1 MSTKIIQRNRKWRFT
16 IGDAKS
22 LDAIVFEDYQM
33 SFDVYK
39 TSDNTKGNN
48 SATIEISNIPK
59 SVRDK
64 LQTDYP
70 FAIFEIGYGTI
81 NNLKPLFQGQVID
94 IVTRKNSNDVVT
106 QFIMGSGYTDLN
118 HQTISQHVPAGKTVK
133 DVFDELIAKFPNI
146 SRGVYN
152 GTNLNSQLINGYSL
166 SGSLKSCLDSISN
179 SYKLEWRIDGDVLY
193 VNDKSRGDTENFN
206 TAFVISPASGL
217 IEIPYYVSGDVRRS
231 IKDDTKQQGVQF
243 TMLPNPSVIAGSII
257 KLEDTEITGWFK
269 VLSTRFS
276 GTYRGGDWRQEIQC
290 SAITK
295 VDKQEKV

>member
-1 MSTKIIQRNRKWRFT
+1 MSTKIVQRDRKWRFT
-16 IGDAKS
+16 IGDAKT
-22 LDAIVFEDYQM
+22 LDAIVFDDYQM

-39 TSDNTKGNN
+39 TSDNTRGNN
-48 SATIEISNIPK
+48 SASVEIINIPR
-59 SVRDK
+59 SVREK

-70 FAIFEIGYGTI
+70 FAIFEIGYG
-81 NNLKPLFQGQVID
+81 NEANLKPLFQGQV
-94 IVTRKNSNDVVT
+94 VSLSTRKNGTDVVT
-106 QFIMGSGYTDLN
+106 QFTMGSGYTDLN
-118 HQTISQHVPAGKTVK
+118 HQTIAQHVPAGKTVK

-166 SGSLKSCLDSISN
+166 SGTLKSCLDSISN
-179 SYKLEWRIDGDVLY
+179 SYKLEWRLDGDVLY

-206 TAFVISPASGL
+206 TAFVISPSSGL

-231 IKDDTKQQGVQF
+231 IKDDAKQQGVQF
-243 TMLPNPSVIAGSII
+243 VMLPNPSVIAGSII

-276 GTYRGGDWRQEIQC
+276 GTYRGGDWKQEIQC

-295 VDKQEKV
+295 VDKQQKV

>member
-70 FAIFEIGYGTI
+70 FAVFEIGYGTI

-217 IEIPYYVSGDVRRS
+217 IAIPYYVSGDVRRS

-243 TMLPNPSVIAGSII
+243 AMLPNPSVIAGSII